1 MTQTDA
7 PAPRIATTRLVVRT
21 EPVDELAP
29 LIPRADPRHPL
40 LWMRRGEGIVGLG
53 ETLRIETSGSTRVA
67 DAAAAWT
74 SIAAAAD
81 IDDRVG
87 LPGTGLVAFG
97 AFAFAHDSAS
107 TSVLV
112 VPELVLGRRDG
123 RAWVTRITL
132 STVDDDADPADAA
145 AAADAADAA
154 ASLTLEIPEPA
165 PKRRVP
171 RVTFSPGAVPP
182 DRYELAVAEAVRRIY
197 AGELEKV
204 VLARQLV
211 GELNE
216 EDGLRAVINRLA

>member
-1 MTQTDA
+1 
-7 PAPRIATTRLVVRT
+7 
-21 EPVDELAP
+21 
-29 LIPRADPRHPL
+29 
-40 LWMRRGEGIVGLG
+40 MRRGEGIVGLG

-112 VPELVLGRRDG
+112 VPELLLGRRDG

-132 STVDDDADPADAA
+132 ATAHPQQRMPGVGAGDQGSELVGRLGSHDQSRPRGVRRRGIRVNHRT
-145 AAADAADAA
+145 
-154 ASLTLEIPEPA
+154 SL
-165 PKRRVP
+165 RRIRP
-171 RVTFSPGAVPP
+171 
-182 DRYELAVAEAVRRIY
+182 VAE
-197 AGELEKV
+197 ELPAQPDAKPS
-204 VLARQLV
+204 
-211 GELNE
+211 
-216 EDGLRAVINRLA
+216 

>member
-1 MTQTDA
+1 
-7 PAPRIATTRLVVRT
+7 
-21 EPVDELAP
+21 
-29 LIPRADPRHPL
+29 
-40 LWMRRGEGIVGLG
+40 MRRGEGIVGLG

-182 DRYELAVAEAVRRIY
+182 DRYEAAVAEAVRRIDG
-197 AGELEKV
+197 GELEKV

-211 GELNE
+211 RRAAR
-216 EDGLRAVINRLA
+216 EDGLGRSSTASPRTIPTRGSTRSTD